1 MNKYIKIIIG
11 LNLVILLIF
20 FNYSVYEKE
29 QLLKNS
35 KLVLLKLRPKDPR
48 SLIQGDY
55 MDLRYEICET
65 IRNKDSIPKT
75 GCFIVSLDSH
85 GVATLKRVQKNAD
98 NLKEGEIPLKY
109 SGYWFSKKI
118 GAESYF
124 FQEGTAKKYEKTWY
138 GGIKAD
144 AKGNSV
150 LVGLYDSA
158 YQLIK

>member
-55 MDLRYEICET
+55 MNLRYQICET
-65 IRNKDSIPKT
+65 GFDYDSIPKS

-85 GVATLKRVQKNAD
+85 GVAALKRIQKNAD

-109 SGYWFSKKI
+109 SAQLYPIKI

-138 GGIKAD
+138 GGIKVD

-150 LVGLYDSA
+150 LIGLYDSA